1 METTTEKVQSLKFN
15 SRRNVVSDGA
25 FLTDD
30 GRLFDACAKATWG
43 GTVAERWTWLCQ
55 QNADGVEYRHQMSGE
70 GSQQGTAALFH
81 EDSGRPERV
90 PALSTNGAH
99 GAMTCS

>member
-43 GTVAERWTWLCQ
+43 GTVASVERGYVSRTQTASSIDIRCPEKAPSKVRRRCSMKTAVG
-55 QNADGVEYRHQMSGE
+55 QNAFRR
-70 GSQQGTAALFH
+70 SQPMELMEQ
-81 EDSGRPERV
+81 
-90 PALSTNGAH
+90 
-99 GAMTCS
+99 